1 MARGNPKLDALEQM
15 LERGGDDPQRLELV
29 RRAQRFKRSWV
40 ELAEALANLRKN
52 RSYERWGYGDLQDY
66 CTKELQIRS
75 ATVDK
80 LLLSLNT
87 LQRHAPEVLKRDGVA
102 HDIPSL
108 DSVDYFGRAIGT
120 EEKPGPVRRLD
131 APDDVIEQ
139 LRNAVFDENQSVR
152 ELRQRFT
159 PVLRPDRDHDDDGDD
174 AVRKTKAAAQK
185 LIELVPTVSGISEAR
200 VGRVMAIL
208 EALLRDLE
216 GMLSPAVAA
225 RTAGKTLRSRQA
237 PAKKKP
243 KR

>member
-15 LERGGDDPQRLELV
+15 LQRGDDPQRLEIV

-52 RSYERWGYGDLQDY
+52 RAFERWGYGDLQDY
-66 CTKELQIRS
+66 CSKELQIRA

-80 LLLSLNT
+80 LLLSLST
-87 LQRHAPEVLKRDGVA
+87 VQRHAPEVLKRDGVA

-108 DSVDYFGRAIGT
+108 DAVDYFGRAIGT

-139 LRNAVFDENQSVR
+139 LRTAVFDENQGVR
-152 ELRQRFT
+152 ELRQTFT
-159 PVLRPDRDHDDDGDD
+159 PLLRPERVVDEGDD
-174 AVRKTKAAAQK
+174 HAKKAKAAAQK
-185 LIELVPTVSGISEAR
+185 LIELVPNVRGVSEAR
-200 VGRVMAIL
+200 VGRVIAVL

-216 GMLSPAVAA
+216 GLIAEPVAA
-225 RTAGKTLRSRQA
+225 RTAGKTIRERA
-237 PAKKKP
+237 TPAKP
-243 KR
+243 KRKR

>member
-15 LERGGDDPQRLELV
+15 LERTGNEPQRLELV

-40 ELAEALANLRKN
+40 ELAEALATLRKS
-52 RSYERWGYGDLQDY
+52 RAYERWGFSDLQDY
-66 CTKELQIRS
+66 CTKELAIRA

-80 LLLSLNT
+80 LLLSLGT

-108 DSVDYFGRAIGT
+108 DAVDYFGRAIGT

-159 PVLRPDRDHDDDGDD
+159 PVLRPERDHDEAGDD

-185 LIELVPTVSGISEAR
+185 LIELVPTVQGVSEAR
-200 VGRVMAIL
+200 VGRVLAVL

-216 GMLSPAVAA
+216 RLLAPAGVAA
-225 RTAGKTLRSRQA
+225 RATAGKTLRSKDG
-237 PAKKKP
+237 KKK
-243 KR
+243 R